1 MTNNQTWQQIRLI
14 CSSGLP
20 PLTVMPILS
29 EALHEVLPCLSFTFI
44 LTDQHAKP
52 LAYYAENMNEDT
64 HKLFCEKGDVL
75 TSAQGDPA
83 NFPYLF
89 GLPNDYANLLN
100 PPDEYFEG
108 SVYTNFFAP
117 NGIQHF
123 IDMTVSHHD
132 KPLVMIG
139 IFREKVGRRSRKDA
153 GFSSKEIATLP
164 LLYSHIKHL
173 SLSSSSLEVRD
184 NLVDNANAKAFGLKV
199 DEEVLDNN
207 GLAEILSGCV
217 SSRAVVNKSAS
228 ITVNANGDVLF
239 ASDDAIELLT
249 QGLVVKHRYLLNY
262 QYNIQPI
269 VRFLCQSLE
278 RKLQH
283 SSHNPPV
290 YHLSVPNG
298 ILVIRAYGMHAL
310 AKARGVPEYYTIH
323 IELVQPLR
331 LRTLYQLKNYKLSPK
346 AMSVAWFISI
356 GLDNTQVCERL
367 SIKQSTLRSYLKVLY
382 NRLNVNSHTQ
392 LKQKLISG

>member
-52 LAYYAENMNEDT
+52 LAYYAENMDEDT

-100 PPDEYFEG
+100 PPDEYFQG

-173 SLSSSSLEVRD
+173 SLSSSSIEARA
-184 NLVDNANAKAFGLKV
+184 NLLDSANAKAFGLSLE
-199 DEEVLDNN
+199 DSLINDRALAEVLVD
-207 GLAEILSGCV
+207 CDKRKVV
-217 SSRAVVNKSAS
+217 SKSAT
-228 ITVNANGDVLF
+228 ITVNANGDVLS
-239 ASDDAIELLT
+239 ASDDAVDLLT

-262 QYNIQPI
+262 RYNIQPL

-278 RKLQH
+278 QKMYR
-283 SSHNPPV
+283 SSYNPPV

-298 ILVIRAYGMHAL
+298 MLVIRAYRMNAFTSAHGM
-310 AKARGVPEYYTIH
+310 PECYSMH
-323 IELVQPLR
+323 IELVQPVR
-331 LRTLYQLKNYKLSPK
+331 LRVLYQLKSHQLSPK
-346 AMSVAWFISI
+346 LMSVGWLISI
-356 GLDNTQVCERL
+356 GLSNTQIGERL
-367 SIKQSTLRSYLKVLY
+367 AIKQTTLRSYLKVLY
-382 NRLNVNSHTQ
+382 NRLDVNSHEQ
-392 LKQKLISG
+392 LKQKLIS